1 MQIHVAR
8 NSAQLGIF
16 APEDIIA
23 GLSSGRFLASD
34 LAWRDGMP
42 AWTPLGD
49 WSEFRGAGVPPSP
62 GAAIADAR
70 GQRAGINAG
79 KPGNAM
85 GYQRGMQMPRGA
97 VIGRLRHILLH
108 DQPARGGCEGFDVFL
123 IGADIADVGEG
134 EGDDLILDY

>member
-42 AWTPLGD
+42 AWMGHLHPLELARLLLLCELG
-49 WSEFRGAGVPPSP
+49 RTH
-62 GAAIADAR
+62 DA
-70 GQRAGINAG
+70 
-79 KPGNAM
+79 
-85 GYQRGMQMPRGA
+85 
-97 VIGRLRHILLH
+97 
-108 DQPARGGCEGFDVFL
+108 
-123 IGADIADVGEG
+123 
-134 EGDDLILDY
+134 